1 MWRQAGYLEAMPEA
15 RHLLFDHRGH
25 GQSDNPEGLEAHRLS
40 DYVDDVLAVLDGAGV
55 ERAALVGYS
64 DGAVVVFRLAA
75 QHPERVSAAI
85 GIGGVSHP
93 DDTFDGR
100 RELARTVRQSTLR
113 SWLQDMSGAETEP
126 APEWLMANLAST
138 PTEMF
143 ALELEGWA
151 DEPTECSD
159 FPRILAPTLIICGER
174 ENTDGAAELA
184 VKALPNGS
192 HRILPGLGHLESFWR
207 ADLTAPIIA
216 EFLRAAALRR

>member
-1 MWRQAGYLEAMPEA
+1 MWRQAGYLDAMPEA

-25 GQSDNPEGLEAHRLS
+25 GQSGKPEGIDAHRLS
-40 DYVDDVLAVLDGAGV
+40 AYVDDVLAVLDEAGV
-55 ERAALVGYS
+55 GRAAFVGYS

-75 QHPERVSAAI
+75 SHPDRVSAAI

-93 DDTFDGR
+93 DDSYDGR
-100 RELARTVRQSTLR
+100 RRLARTVRQSSLK
-113 SWLQDMSGAETEP
+113 SWLEEMSASETEP
-126 APEWLMANLAST
+126 APDWLIANLAST

-143 ALELEGWA
+143 ALELEAWA
-151 DEPTECSD
+151 DEPTESRD
-159 FPRILAPTLIICGER
+159 FPKILAPTLIICGER
-174 ENTDGAAELA
+174 ENADGAAELA

-216 EFLRAAALRR
+216 EFLRIHGIA